1 MFPQGTD
8 LSDLCRAKHSSTFS
22 AFYKSSK
29 AQQSSYIANANAANA
44 ENQKA
49 IYDDFKLKSQDNYG
63 HVYEYSGD
71 GANVEKI
78 TDLINNGQ
86 EGIELEWNKIT
97 YNAKID
103 SLNNEIND
111 LLIQNDRLKDTINIL
126 QVKCGAIDRENNI
139 LRDNNKKYQENT
151 KNLIKKINNK

>member
-1 MFPQGTD
+1 MN
-8 LSDLCRAKHSSTFS
+8 SKIYNMIKR
-22 AFYKSSK
+22 FYQKYINYIVVLLFACLMLK
-29 AQQSSYIANANAANA
+29 NCQSCNRKN
-44 ENQKA
+44 
-49 IYDDFKLKSQDNYG
+49 
-63 HVYEYSGD
+63 
-71 GANVEKI
+71 
-78 TDLINNGQ
+78 
-86 EGIELEWNKIT
+86 ELEWNKTT

-126 QVKCGAIDRENNI
+126 QLKCGAIDRENNI